1 MKIIGQIHEGHSGI
15 YLLSKANI
23 SSVCKWEVRYA
34 EIYTRT
40 TQYEYLGS
48 FQFKSEA
55 LDFIKKTENEFLNS
69 EPHLQSLVDSG
80 LLTKNEML
88 ERLEG
93 GKHEISN

>member
-15 YLLSKANI
+15 YTLSKKLF
-23 SSVCKWEVRYA
+23 SVRKWEVRYA

-93 GKHEISN
+93 ENNEI